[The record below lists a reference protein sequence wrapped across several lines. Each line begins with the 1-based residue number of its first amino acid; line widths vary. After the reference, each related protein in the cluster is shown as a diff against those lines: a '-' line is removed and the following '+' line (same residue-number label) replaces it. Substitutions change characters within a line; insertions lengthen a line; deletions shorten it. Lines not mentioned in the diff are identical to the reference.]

1 MSDNQT
7 GTAVDRPGLRPLR
20 RLHLSAETSAPPKRV
35 LEAARDFSRRREE
48 VWPNVSTKSLEVH
61 QIAETFADV
70 TEGLGS
76 SRFFFE
82 RGRYDWSQPG
92 IVTQTVTDSNIL
104 QPGTTWEIRATTGES
119 ATNVEAT
126 FAREYKRTLKGRF
139 AELVFRVAGKQL
151 AGWDL
156 RRALATIEQGEPGP

>member
-1 MSDNQT
+1 MSNDQT
-7 GTAVDRPGLRPLR
+7 GTAVERPGLRPLR
-20 RLHLSAETSAPPKRV
+20 RLHLSAQTPAPLERV
-35 LEAARDFSRRREE
+35 LETAWDFSRRREE
-48 VWPNVSTKSLEVH
+48 VWPNVSMKSLEVH
-61 QIAETFADV
+61 QIAESFADV

-104 QPGTTWEIRATTGES
+104 QPGTTWEIRATSGES
-119 ATNVEAT
+119 ATNVEVT

-139 AELVFRVAGKQL
+139 AELLFRVAGKQL
-151 AGWDL
+151 ASWDL
-156 RRALATIEQGEPGP
+156 RRALAKIERGEPGQ